1 MHRLRLAAFV
11 LLSVVT
17 VGVSAVGVSVA
28 SAATQG
34 RAGVAP
40 AAKSGVPPSAQARFD
55 AEIAAA
61 KSAMLANPESV
72 LQHAAQA
79 VRIAGAWP
87 ASKPRTIATAT
98 AQWLQGEALIR
109 LNRPD
114 KAQPIVAGALRQ
126 IAGIAPRTRL
136 HADLLQSD
144 ARVSSILG
152 RVQQALQDFQLA
164 HNIYRDLGEA
174 RSQSV
179 ALMGIGS
186 IYNDAG
192 DYERVLQYYA
202 QAAEVF
208 AGDPS
213 LDLSTHNNRG
223 NALRDLGRFREAEG
237 EYRLAL
243 TAAQKLGSP
252 LLIARI
258 LTNIAAAQERSG
270 QLAQAD
276 ASVMRGMEIAQEPTA
291 ADWRPFLWGV
301 KARIDYHRGDL
312 SGATAAI
319 ERTFAGVDLRHTPM
333 PFREFHEFAR
343 TLYARQGD
351 DKLALAHLEA
361 FKRLEDESRQVAAST
376 NAALMAARFD
386 FANQDLRIAKL
397 KTGQLER
404 DVLIARSRAR
414 LHTIVALGVAGSAAV
429 IFVLLLFGY
438 FKIRRSRDEVRAA
451 NTSLSASNIALE
463 KALKAKTEFLA
474 TTSHEIRTPLN
485 GILGMTQVILHDP
498 AVTGPLRDRI
508 QLVHGSGETMKVL
521 VDDLLDVAK
530 METGQVVIDRAD
542 MDLRRVLGEVTQL
555 WSGQAIG
562 KGLRIDLDLGDAP
575 ARIVEDETRLRQIL
589 FNLLSNAIKFTEE
602 GTVTLS
608 AGTIPGSADDAT
620 TGGETLY
627 LRVIDTGI
635 GIPADHHERIFE
647 AFHQVDGGTT
657 RRYGGTG
664 LGLAICRNLVTA
676 MGGTIGVTSA
686 PDAGSTFA
694 VTLPLVHA
702 TGSAVQVESAAADG
716 PRSFA
721 ESRLLV
727 IERNP
732 LAQSILRA
740 TIEGEVGGLEIADSG
755 EHALAAIATQR
766 FDGIVAEGAS
776 LTLPGLDGYES
787 VARLC
792 AAAPDAAVT
801 ILWAGLTDE
810 IRAGLLAAG
819 ATRVLGKPIAAK
831 ALLEALRT
839 AAPADDRTIAL
850 GLEAASH
857 KSAA

>member
-1 MHRLRLAAFV
+1 MQRLRLAACV
-11 LLSVVT
+11 LLSVGM
-17 VGVSAVGVSVA
+17 VGI
-28 SAATQG
+28 SAA
-34 RAGVAP
+34 GVNAP
-40 AAKSGVPPSAQARFD
+40 AAVPQPRGVAAPAAPKAAGGDQARFD

-61 KSAMLANPESV
+61 RSGMLVNPETV
-72 LQHAAQA
+72 LRHAVVAE
-79 VRIAGAWP
+79 RIAGAWP
-87 ASKPRTIATAT
+87 ASKARTIAMAT

-114 KAQPIVAGALRQ
+114 QADRIVARALRQ
-126 IAGIAPRTRL
+126 IGRIAPGTLL

-144 ARVSSILG
+144 GRVSSLLG
-152 RVQQALQDFQLA
+152 RVQQALQHYQQA

-174 RSQSV
+174 RSQAG

-186 IYNDAG
+186 IYNNAG
-192 DYERVLQYYA
+192 DYDRVLQYYA

-208 AGDPS
+208 AGDPNF
-213 LDLSTHNNRG
+213 DLSTHNNRG

-243 TAAQKLGSP
+243 AAAEKMGSP

-276 ASVMRGMEIAQEPTA
+276 ASIARGLRIAEQPTA
-291 ADWRPFLWGV
+291 ANWRPFLWGV
-301 KARIDYHRGDL
+301 KARIDYRRGDIK
-312 SGATAAI
+312 GAAAAI
-319 ERTFAGVDLRHTPM
+319 ARTFDGVDLATTPM
-333 PFREFHEFAR
+333 PYREFHEFAR
-343 TLYARQGD
+343 TLYARRGQD
-351 DKLALAHLEA
+351 RLALAHFEA
-361 FKRLEDESRQVAAST
+361 FKRLEDESRQLAAST
-376 NAALMAARFD
+376 NAALIAARFD

-404 DVLIARSRAR
+404 DVVIAKSRAR
-414 LHTIVALGVAGSAAV
+414 LHTIVAAGVAGSALV
-429 IFVLLLFGY
+429 ILTLLLYGY
-438 FKIRRSRDEVRAA
+438 IRIRRSRDEVKAA

-498 AVTGPLRDRI
+498 AIDGTLRDRI
-508 QLVHGSGETMKVL
+508 ELVHGSGETMKVL

-542 MDLRRVLGEVTQL
+542 MDLRRVLGDVTRL

-562 KGLRIDLDLGDAP
+562 KGLRLHLELGDAP

-602 GTVTLS
+602 GDVTLS
-608 AGTIPGSADDAT
+608 VAVDQAD
-620 TGGETLY
+620 GGEVMR
-627 LRVIDTGI
+627 LRVVDTGI

-664 LGLAICRNLVTA
+664 LGLAICRNLATA
-676 MGGTIGVTSA
+676 MGGTIEVESA
-686 PDAGSTFA
+686 PGKGAAFT
-694 VTLPLVHA
+694 VTLPLVRVA
-702 TGSAVQVESAAADG
+702 TAAVAGGVEDHGG

-727 IERNP
+727 IDRNP

-740 TIEGEVGGLEIADSG
+740 TIEGEVTGFEIADSG
-755 EHALAAIATQR
+755 EQALAMIAEQP
-766 FDGIVAEGAS
+766 FDAIVAEGAS
-776 LTLPGLDGYES
+776 VTLPGLDGAAS
-787 VARLC
+787 VAMLC

-801 ILWAGLTDE
+801 ILWAGLTEE
-810 IRAGLLAAG
+810 IRAPLLAAG
-819 ATRVLGKPIAAK
+819 AARVLGKPIAAK

-839 AAPADDRTIAL
+839 PPAGGHAAPAGERTRNGVGSARKT
-850 GLEAASH
+850 AA
-857 KSAA
+857 

>member
-1 MHRLRLAAFV
+1 MHRLRLAAFL

-34 RAGVAP
+34 RGGVAP
-40 AAKSGVPPSAQARFD
+40 AAPSGVPAAAQARFD

-87 ASKPRTIATAT
+87 PSKPQTIATAT

-114 KAQPIVAGALRQ
+114 KAEPIVAAALRQ
-126 IAGIAPRTRL
+126 VAAIAPRTRL

-144 ARVSSILG
+144 GRVSSILG

-174 RSQSV
+174 RSQAV
-179 ALMGIGS
+179 ALMSIGS

-192 DYERVLQYYA
+192 DYQRVLQYYA
-202 QAAEVF
+202 QAADVF
-208 AGDPS
+208 AGDPN

-223 NALRDLGRFREAEG
+223 NALRNLGRFREAEG

-258 LTNIAAAQERSG
+258 LTNIATAQERSG

-276 ASVMRGMEIAQEPTA
+276 ASVMRGMEVAQEPTA
-291 ADWRPFLWGV
+291 ADWRPFLWGE
-301 KARIDYHRGDL
+301 KARIDYRRGDVA
-312 SGATAAI
+312 GATAAI
-319 ERTFAGVDLRHTPM
+319 ARTFAGLDLKHTPM

-343 TLYARQGD
+343 TLYARQGNN
-351 DKLALAHLEA
+351 KLALAHLEA
-361 FKRLEDESRQVAAST
+361 FKRLEDESRQLAAST

-414 LHTIVALGVAGSAAV
+414 LHTIVAFGVGGSAAV

-438 FKIRRSRDEVRAA
+438 FKIRAA
-451 NTSLSASNIALE
+451 NTRLSASNIALE

-562 KGLRIDLDLGDAP
+562 KGLRIDLELGDAP

-589 FNLLSNAIKFTEE
+589 FNLLSNAIKFTEK

-608 AGTIPGSADDAT
+608 VETGTSSADDT
-620 TGGETLY
+620 TDAADTLC

-676 MGGTIGVTSA
+676 MGGTIRVTSA
-686 PDAGSTFA
+686 PGAGSTFA
-694 VTLPLVHA
+694 VTLPLVRVA
-702 TGSAVQVESAAADG
+702 GSAVQADRAEADG
-716 PRSFA
+716 PHGFA
-721 ESRLLV
+721 GSRVLV

-740 TIEGEVGGLEIADSG
+740 TIEGEVAGFEIAESG

-766 FDGIVAEGAS
+766 FDAIVAEGAS
-776 LTLPGLDGYES
+776 MTLPGLDGYES
-787 VARLC
+787 VVRLR

-810 IRAGLLAAG
+810 IHTALVAAG
-819 ATRVLGKPIAAK
+819 AARVLGKPIAAK

-839 AAPADDRTIAL
+839 PVPPADR
-850 GLEAASH
+850 AAAICPEPATH